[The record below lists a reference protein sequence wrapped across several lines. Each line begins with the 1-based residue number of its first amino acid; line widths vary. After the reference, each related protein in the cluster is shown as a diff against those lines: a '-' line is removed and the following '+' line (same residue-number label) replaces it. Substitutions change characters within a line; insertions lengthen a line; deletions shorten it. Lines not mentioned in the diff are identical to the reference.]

1 MVPEC
6 AATSLSSPS
15 LRPRR
20 QGLDPWLPTQG
31 LRLPLPRGWVASDYL
46 GNSTMT
52 LDFWPLPFTSR
63 LPGEGARLLP
73 LRRGVQSDAQRHPP
87 PQPALEGGTWAHSS
101 FIHAPGFIGHRPGAS
116 PVLGSGESEVKK
128 KKKDKWE
135 TPRKARGCRL
145 DSGPE
150 VAKFLGPRGVQTQG
164 AGSTIRGP
172 QALCWWSQG

>member
-128 KKKDKWE
+128 KKKRQMGDPQEGK
-135 TPRKARGCRL
+135 RLQAR
-145 DSGPE
+145 
-150 VAKFLGPRGVQTQG
+150 LGPRGGKVPRTQG
-164 AGSTIRGP
+164 RADPGRR
-172 QALCWWSQG
+172 QHH